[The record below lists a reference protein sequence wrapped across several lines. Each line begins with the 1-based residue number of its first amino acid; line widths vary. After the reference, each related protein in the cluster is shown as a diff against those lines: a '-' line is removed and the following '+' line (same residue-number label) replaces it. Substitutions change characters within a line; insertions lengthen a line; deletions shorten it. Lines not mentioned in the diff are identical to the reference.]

1 VGQIPI
7 HESPWRLRWDLW
19 SVQMLLR
26 LALASGRGETRP
38 DVHLF
43 FADRYARLAEHH
55 QRKGRHDSAR
65 RLMLKSAE
73 HKQLGGGDDE
83 PPYAAAMAMPHPRP
97 SVLVDAISRQSVT
110 GPDDAA

>member
-1 VGQIPI
+1 MGQII
-7 HESPWRLRWDLW
+7 RESPWRLRWDLW
-19 SVQMLLR
+19 SVHVLLR

-65 RLMLKSAE
+65 RLRLKSAA
-73 HKQLGGGDDE
+73 HTQLGGGDGE
-83 PPYAAAMAMPHPRP
+83 PPHAAAMAMSHPRP
-97 SVLVDAISRQSVT
+97 SVLVDAISRRRVT